1 MTPRAVANQAVD
13 KQIAKHYEELQQH
26 GAAEPRLAPAWPEP
40 AVAPPEPAANDQPG
54 RSPIP
59 SEGGE
64 GLPSSAPDDGGWG
77 ELGRAADEGARADAL
92 MRRRKLQ
99 QWQAEVTKLGG
110 TAKIE
115 EQEFEDGKGSK
126 KPAVHFELP
135 TLAEIG
141 ICATIGCQRVKQ
153 YPEGFDWDC
162 CCKGCFATDGQHH
175 EVGAATDELKSLPL
189 YGEELEDG
197 GQYTVVLC
205 RIWIDSAN
213 YSGGSKSAPDSV
225 IVFLWNFVTQN
236 AEFKSRRIITVIRK
250 KDCCSSCGCSGRCS
264 TDRIK
269 EVINWDFENLRLG
282 RRQTVNSRGQ
292 ALSADRV
299 AAATAKPQRLV
310 KGLLREAGLDI
321 MELGHSFNLR
331 AMSSKERPC
340 VKCFASGENM
350 YDFTIDHR
358 RASSDTYMAEV
369 DAQTVKRCVSRPEAA
384 QIQTALVCDLRK
396 DGLRGRALAWDCAG
410 FKWGDRL
417 EASGSIIDSRMDLRL
432 LHPFPAEI
440 VMWRSRADSCAHA
453 RCPLLMGELSPQ
465 GLLGDWM
472 HTFDLGLAA
481 YCAGETF
488 GVLICTDMYRT
499 EGPTQDVR
507 IKQSIARMHD
517 RLKTWRDAKGHSVS
531 FGSLTQHM
539 VLGSSGLHRPV
550 VNAKAIESKYLFK
563 FAVAELK
570 SFYPQLLALDAA
582 RAVQAK
588 RLMEAAN
595 LLESIY
601 DICKDHGRKLPG
613 DKCRRLLAAV
623 RTHNALMQAAGC
635 SLVQKHHWAYE
646 MIRDCEV
653 AGNPFRYSNYPD
665 EDFNSTISAI
675 CRVVHGRNFAL
686 GVLKRYRIFCIST
699 GVQY

>member
-1 MTPRAVANQAVD
+1 MKDIKVWKQLKSGGRKPGALGVCSALEGEWLQYPFRHKVEQQGLDQLHDGGRGVRHGEGHAREKVRQGQDQVRSLPGRRWMTPRAVANQAVD

-432 LHPFPAEI
+432 LHPFPAEMTRHVLNDQIYDFGSCPCVVEMTTSEACLVKYHKRNQELFVLPGEQGTILTGLRIEAVHFNWRYVQNYRRLHSEDLRQHI
-440 VMWRSRADSCAHA
+440 VA
-453 RCPLLMGELSPQ
+453 RGGVLEVMCGGRRQMQDFSTCGAVSFNPWTEFVKVGRYYMCPL
-465 GLLGDWM
+465 
-472 HTFDLGLAA
+472 
-481 YCAGETF
+481 C
-488 GVLICTDMYRT
+488 
-499 EGPTQDVR
+499 
-507 IKQSIARMHD
+507 
-517 RLKTWRDAKGHSVS
+517 
-531 FGSLTQHM
+531 
-539 VLGSSGLHRPV
+539 
-550 VNAKAIESKYLFK
+550 
-563 FAVAELK
+563 AELW
-570 SFYPQLLALDAA
+570 
-582 RAVQAK
+582 R
-588 RLMEAAN
+588 
-595 LLESIY
+595 
-601 DICKDHGRKLPG
+601 
-613 DKCRRLLAAV
+613 
-623 RTHNALMQAAGC
+623 
-635 SLVQKHHWAYE
+635 
-646 MIRDCEV
+646 
-653 AGNPFRYSNYPD
+653 
-665 EDFNSTISAI
+665 
-675 CRVVHGRNFAL
+675 
-686 GVLKRYRIFCIST
+686 
-699 GVQY
+699 